1 MDGLLFIMISH
12 FVISCFTIHTVIK
25 MNNKII
31 RYIKADIDRYDITA
45 HVWIS
50 TPLTDVE
57 CKVLELLIKGY
68 NITQIS
74 KCRFRSIKTISVQ
87 KHQIYNKL
95 EIRNDFTFWI
105 DLSLSPYVKI
115 KYSYKDKIHKDCIL
129 PCHNY
134 ILMK

>member
-1 MDGLLFIMISH
+1 
-12 FVISCFTIHTVIK
+12 
-25 MNNKII
+25 MNNNKT

-50 TPLTDVE
+50 TPLTNVE

-68 NITQIS
+68 SITQIS
-74 KCRFRSIKTISVQ
+74 KSRFRSIKTISTQ
-87 KHQIYNKL
+87 KYQIYNKL

-115 KYSYKDKIHKDCIL
+115 KYSSKDKILKSCIL

-134 ILMK
+134 ILIK

>member
-1 MDGLLFIMISH
+1 MKKN
-12 FVISCFTIHTVIK
+12 C
-25 MNNKII
+25 
-31 RYIKADIDRYDITA
+31 YIKADIDRYDITV

-50 TPLTDVE
+50 IPLTDAE

-68 NITQIS
+68 SITQIS
-74 KCRFRSIKTISVQ
+74 KCRLRSIKTISTQ

-115 KYSYKDKIHKDCIL
+115 KYFCKDKIHKNCIL

-134 ILMK
+134 ILKN